1 MVKNQAYRVYGA
13 SGKWAPKPKDAG
25 SLLAPQKLRWK
36 ILDFKF
42 RVF

>member
-13 SGKWAPKPKDAG
+13 SGKWAPKDAG

-36 ILDFKF
+36 ILDFNF